1 MSSLLIQP
9 QIPFWNFP
17 DDDQAGVVHQQL
29 RQTLETIFA
38 DLQQK
43 ELLPSAFEEFTREFH
58 KAMTLHG
65 WALLRFFLTGRWEN
79 PDVTASSLHVALVAW
94 LVATSRAW
102 TERKRELFV
111 RAALLHDV
119 GMLFVPPGLLHKEG
133 KLSVQERSLIAAH
146 PGVSFNLV
154 KKWGESYESTQVAWQ
169 HHEEWSGGGYPQNL
183 KEEAIHPWAAL
194 TAVLDNFVARSTQRS
209 YRSSL
214 VGYSAMK
221 QLIAEQQKR
230 FNPVW
235 VKELVAVLGMYPP
248 GSIVLLSDGSIA
260 RVTESQTGKPLRP
273 RVRIMIDQFGTE
285 FRQDRGGLVDLTA
298 SGNFIARPVDFR
310 DVNEA

>member
-9 QIPFWNFP
+9 QIPFWTFP
-17 DDDQAGVVHQQL
+17 DDDQAEIVHQQL
-29 RQTLETIFA
+29 RNSLEGIFSEIQKYETL
-38 DLQQK
+38 
-43 ELLPSAFEEFTREFH
+43 PPAFEDFLKQFH
-58 KAMTLHG
+58 SAMSLQG
-65 WALLRFFLTGRWEN
+65 WGLLRFFLTGRWEN
-79 PDVTASSLHVALVAW
+79 PDVVASSLHVALVAW
-94 LVATSRAW
+94 LMTTSRAW
-102 TERKRELFV
+102 PEKKRELFLRV
-111 RAALLHDV
+111 TLLHDV
-119 GMLFVPPGLLHKEG
+119 GMLFVPSGLLHKEG

-183 KEEAIHPWAAL
+183 KEKEIHPWAAL

-285 FRQDRGGLVDLTA
+285 YRQDRGGLVDLTTT
-298 SGNFIARPVDFR
+298 STFIARPVDFR